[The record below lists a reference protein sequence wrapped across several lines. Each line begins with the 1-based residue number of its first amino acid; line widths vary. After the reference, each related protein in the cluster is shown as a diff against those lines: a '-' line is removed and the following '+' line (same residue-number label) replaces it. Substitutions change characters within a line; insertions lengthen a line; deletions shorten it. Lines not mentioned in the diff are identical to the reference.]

1 LAGPQRRSMQLA
13 APFSGGKPLADQPAR
28 LATCLALVVEEGPAH
43 NRLRSRV
50 GRMVALRRDSD
61 ESLTEAEGEADLRG
75 RREEG
80 HDPHAFEAGRPR
92 ATKKDCSSAL
102 V

>member
-1 LAGPQRRSMQLA
+1 LCIHVGDPC
-13 APFSGGKPLADQPAR
+13 SGADPLADPPAR
-28 LATCLALVVEEGPAH
+28 LATRLPLVVEEGPAH

-61 ESLTEAEGEADLRG
+61 ESFTKAEGEADLRG

-92 ATKKDCSSAL
+92 ATKKDCSSVL
-102 V
+102 VWHIQNG